1 MSLHPEIQQAL
12 TAAVGL
18 PSYADIPIAQARAL
32 AKLAH
37 PANPTPV
44 PVGAV
49 RDMSIPGPGG
59 PIPARLYQ
67 PKAPPGAALLP
78 ALVYFHGSGFVVL
91 DLDSHDDICRRL
103 CAGAAC
109 VVLSVD
115 YRLAPEHKFPAAP
128 DDCLA
133 ATRWLAAQA
142 DALGIDASRI
152 ALAGDSAGACLAA
165 VTAQRI
171 RDEGGPALC
180 GQLLFYPVT
189 DFPDTPAGSY
199 IECGQGYG
207 LTRERMLWFW
217 EQYLAQPAQAVL
229 PMASPMRAPSL
240 AGLPAACVLTAQY
253 DVLRDEGHAYARRL
267 REAGVHTLERCFE
280 GMNHGFLKYC
290 GAIDQADS
298 AMNEACAW
306 LRLAFAGAGPRP
318 LGECNAGADIRTQK
332 GDRSCAEVAEKTSV
346 LLTSLSRLLRNL
358 CDFCV
363 RLSALIAFSIRVGG
377 LAR

>member
-1 MSLHPEIQQAL
+1 MPLHPVIQKAL
-12 TAAVGL
+12 TAAAGM
-18 PSYADIPIAQARAL
+18 PSYADIPINQARAQ

-44 PVGAV
+44 AVGGV
-49 RDMSIPGPGG
+49 RDLSIAGPDG

-67 PKAPPGAALLP
+67 PNTMPWQTLLP

-103 CAGAAC
+103 CAGSGC

-115 YRLAPEHKFPAAP
+115 YRLAPEHRCPAAP

-142 DALGIDASRI
+142 ASLGVDAACI

-189 DFPDTPAGSY
+189 DFPDAPAGSY
-199 IECGQGYG
+199 IECAEGYG

-217 EQYLAQPAQAVL
+217 QQYLAEPVQAAL
-229 PMASPMRAPSL
+229 PMASPLRAPSL

-253 DVLRDEGHAYARRL
+253 DVLRDEGHAYARAL
-267 REAGVHTLERCFE
+267 REAGVPTLEHCID

-290 GAIDQADS
+290 GAIEQADA
-298 AMNEACAW
+298 AMHQACAW
-306 LRLAFAGAGPRP
+306 LRQTFAGAGSHQ
-318 LGECNAGADIRTQK
+318 IQ
-332 GDRSCAEVAEKTSV
+332 S
-346 LLTSLSRLLRNL
+346 
-358 CDFCV
+358 
-363 RLSALIAFSIRVGG
+363 SAASGRGSEPVG
-377 LAR
+377 LVQ

>member
-1 MSLHPEIQQAL
+1 MPLHPVIQKAL
-12 TAAVGL
+12 TAAAGQ
-18 PSYADIPIAQARAL
+18 PSYADIPISQARAL

-44 PVGAV
+44 AVGAV
-49 RDMSIPGPGG
+49 RDLSIPGPDG
-59 PIPARLYQ
+59 PIPARLYH
-67 PKAPPGAALLP
+67 PKTTPGQALP
-78 ALVYFHGSGFVVL
+78 AALVYFHGSGFVVL

-103 CAGAAC
+103 CAGSEC

-133 ATRWLAAQA
+133 ATRWLAANA
-142 DALGIDASRI
+142 ASLGIDAARI

-165 VTAQRI
+165 VTALRI

-189 DFPDTPAGSY
+189 DFPDAPAGSY
-199 IECGQGYG
+199 IECGEAYG

-217 EQYLAQPAQAVL
+217 QQYLAEPAQAAL
-229 PMASPMRAPSL
+229 PMASPLRAPSL
-240 AGLPAACVLTAQY
+240 AALPGACVLTAEY

-267 REAGVHTLERCFE
+267 REAGVNTLERCME

-290 GAIDQADS
+290 GAILQADA
-298 AMNEACAW
+298 AMHEACAW
-306 LRLAFAGAGPRP
+306 LRQAFAGAGSQP
-318 LGECNAGADIRTQK
+318 LQSSAGSERV
-332 GDRSCAEVAEKTSV
+332 E
-346 LLTSLSRLLRNL
+346 LS
-358 CDFCV
+358 
-363 RLSALIAFSIRVGG
+363 S
-377 LAR
+377 